1 MATKKDPLDP
11 NFEYD
16 RATVQKYFGRTSD
29 SRAASRLMKENPAAY
44 RSMKNIAAQL
54 DLITPEV
61 PLSARRKQAQEPT
74 PAQAEAM
81 KLFTREEVDRL
92 FRGIGQE
99 PNSKDNLS
107 VISKSDPPKY
117 RMLQLARD
125 GYYGKDSARVEV
137 SDNSH
142 SAQLKKRT
150 EERKLTDEL
159 DKRPDVHR
167 FPIHPDLAKLAGV
180 EPGTLIT
187 SDDLGK
193 ISWAIRHNAQRAEA
207 EAAAKDKPA
216 ADADNGT
223 DGNGKA

>member
-1 MATKKDPLDP
+1 
-11 NFEYD
+11 
-16 RATVQKYFGRTSD
+16 
-29 SRAASRLMKENPAAY
+29 MKENPAAY

-74 PAQAEAM
+74 PAQNEAM
-81 KLFTREEVDRL
+81 KLFTREDVDRY

-99 PNSKDNLS
+99 EGSADNLGN
-107 VISKSDPPKY
+107 IAKNDPPKY

-180 EPGTLIT
+180 EPGTPIT
-187 SDDLGK
+187 ADDLGR
-193 ISWAIRHNAQRAEA
+193 IAWAIRHNSQRAEA
-207 EAAAKDKPA
+207 EAAAKAPEPPADDKS
-216 ADADNGT
+216 ADGG
-223 DGNGKA
+223 DGAK